1 MKPRSLNSLLLGG
14 DPDGV
19 KVAQIA
25 ISNIQAIAFRRNQLR
40 RVRDTGEA
48 LLPAP
53 SGHEFTA
60 SALVRQMMDC
70 SYASI
75 SATRYR
81 TLPPSLRYRGPSR
94 SQRQRSRVRGLI
106 LQRRARSVWFRQV
119 SLISV
124 FSSFAKSS
132 AGRQRRE
139 EKILS
144 RSSATTFTLALA

>member
-1 MKPRSLNSLLLGG
+1 MKPRSLNILLLGG

-60 SALVRQMMDC
+60 SALVRQMYPL
-70 SYASI
+70 S
-75 SATRYR
+75 
-81 TLPPSLRYRGPSR
+81 GPHLAPE
-94 SQRQRSRVRGLI
+94 LI
-106 LQRRARSVWFRQV
+106 DRALCAVDVSWRRMWWMM
-119 SLISV
+119 L
-124 FSSFAKSS
+124 
-132 AGRQRRE
+132 
-139 EKILS
+139 
-144 RSSATTFTLALA
+144 